1 MLKLLLLDECY
12 QKPYPDIW
20 SLLYMNDSFFFYFFF
35 FGIYFVILSRYEFH
49 NVHGFKNCGEDNFR
63 RIFCLIAYYFWF
75 CAMIFFFVSFSK
87 RSLAIHSYYVG
98 LKWIQVWLHGSRL
111 SQTTFCSLCF
121 RKVWISRSMPCPG
134 QSKSLMHL
142 YVTIPITALKHWHRC
157 FH

>member
-20 SLLYMNDSFFFYFFF
+20 SLLYMKDSFFFYFFF

-75 CAMIFFFVSFSK
+75 CAMIFFFYLSPKCLWPFIHIMLGLNEY
-87 RSLAIHSYYVG
+87 RSDCMAVDFLR
-98 LKWIQVWLHGSRL
+98 LHFVVCASGKFEFQGACRVL
-111 SQTTFCSLCF
+111 VNQNL
-121 RKVWISRSMPCPG
+121 
-134 QSKSLMHL
+134 
-142 YVTIPITALKHWHRC
+142 
-157 FH
+157 